1 MRITAV
7 MTCPAGPADAQGFV
21 NRDRLV
27 LDALTSHHEV
37 TVIGVASA
45 VEDVLEMVDLAV
57 VDPALLHRPTSRR
70 GRAARVLALRIGWL
84 SGRERRLRSVIA
96 STNPDVI
103 VVFAL
108 WNFDLVRCARRVAP
122 TAFFAEERLGRS
134 RVSGAVRGVSL
145 SRLLRDAELASASGL
160 PAVVVLKD
168 DDREWASARFSSP
181 VVVVPHGIDVGYW
194 ETAGPDDGEG
204 GAADVV
210 VVANLTMERS
220 AEPLA
225 QIIDRLA
232 VRGWPTGLRLRL
244 VSAAG
249 YHPLLLDR
257 AGPGVELVGT
267 VADPRPIYRSA
278 IATLVPAFE
287 ANGIKNGIIQ
297 GWAVG
302 CPVITTPAS
311 ADTVGGCHEVDML
324 IGADPDAVAMLL
336 AGLGDRHDLDTLV
349 SAGRAHLA
357 ARFSRVAHDA
367 AALDLID
374 ALARH

>member
-1 MRITAV
+1 M
-7 MTCPAGPADAQGFV
+7 
-21 NRDRLV
+21 
-27 LDALTSHHEV
+27 
-37 TVIGVASA
+37 
-45 VEDVLEMVDLAV
+45 
-57 VDPALLHRPTSRR
+57 
-70 GRAARVLALRIGWL
+70 
-84 SGRERRLRSVIA
+84 
-96 STNPDVI
+96 
-103 VVFAL
+103 
-108 WNFDLVRCARRVAP
+108 
-122 TAFFAEERLGRS
+122 
-134 RVSGAVRGVSL
+134 
-145 SRLLRDAELASASGL
+145 
-160 PAVVVLKD
+160 
-168 DDREWASARFSSP
+168 
-181 VVVVPHGIDVGYW
+181 
-194 ETAGPDDGEG
+194 
-204 GAADVV
+204 
-210 VVANLTMERS
+210 VANLTMERS

-287 ANGIKNGIIQ
+287 ANGIKNGII
-297 GWAVG
+297 
-302 CPVITTPAS
+302 
-311 ADTVGGCHEVDML
+311 HEVDLL